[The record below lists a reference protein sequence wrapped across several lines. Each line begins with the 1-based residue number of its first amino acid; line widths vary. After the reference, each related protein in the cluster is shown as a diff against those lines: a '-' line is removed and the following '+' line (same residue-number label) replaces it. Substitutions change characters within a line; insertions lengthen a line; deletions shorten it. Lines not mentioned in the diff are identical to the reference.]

1 MRNLKTIVVS
11 IVLITF
17 GFSFIGCAQW
27 QQSSRTTKGA
37 LIGATAGAAAG
48 ILAKQNDPSRRAKA
62 ALLGAAIGATAGGL
76 VGNYMD
82 KQARELQSIRDAQV
96 RLEQDKVFLTFDS
109 GILFDVNSTAV
120 KPGAMQN
127 MAKVAGVMNR
137 YPQTNITV
145 SGHTDSSGSEQYNQ
159 QLSESRA
166 RSVAN
171 YLQSQGVSPYR
182 INTVGY
188 GESMPIAGNDTAA
201 GRQAN
206 RRVEIEIKANQALYQ
221 QQQQQMQ
228 QQPAAPAGGYPPQGG
243 GYPAY

>member
-1 MRNLKTIVVS
+1 MKNLKTIMVGV
-11 IVLITF
+11 ILVTF
-17 GFSFIGCAQW
+17 TVSFIGCAEW

-62 ALLGAAIGATAGGL
+62 ALLGAAIGAAAGGL

-82 KQARELQSIRDAQV
+82 RQARELQSIRDAQV
-96 RLEQDKVFLTFDS
+96 RMEQDKVFLTFDS
-109 GILFDVNSTAV
+109 GILFDVNSTSV

-127 MAKVAGVMNR
+127 LAKVANVMNR

-145 SGHTDSSGSEQYNQ
+145 SGHTDNTGSEQYNQ
-159 QLSESRA
+159 QLSEARA

-182 INTVGY
+182 IRTVGY
-188 GESMPIAGNDTAA
+188 GESMPIASNNTAA

-206 RRVEIEIKANQALYQ
+206 RRVEIEIKANQALYEQQQQQ

-228 QQPAAPAGGYPPQGG
+228 PPPLPPPSGYPP
-243 GYPAY
+243 Y